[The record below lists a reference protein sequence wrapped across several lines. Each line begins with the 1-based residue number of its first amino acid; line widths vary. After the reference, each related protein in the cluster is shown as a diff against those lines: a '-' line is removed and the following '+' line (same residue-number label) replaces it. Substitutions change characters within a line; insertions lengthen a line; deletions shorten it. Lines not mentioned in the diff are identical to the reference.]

1 MIKIEGV
8 PSLSA
13 FGWSEGKDSSEIFI
27 LGGSNGEFLESG
39 LLKIDFKEET
49 MTEYAECPFD
59 SQTSLSKVAVDYN
72 EEKKGYAVH
81 SFGGVASEGSSSYV
95 DLMIAEPKW
104 KMYEKA
110 YISIFEMS
118 DDIELI
124 FKQNVVFK

>member
-1 MIKIEGV
+1 MIEIEGV

-27 LGGSNGEFLESG
+27 FGGSDGDCLHSD
-39 LLKIDFKEET
+39 LLKIDFTNQKL
-49 MTEYAECPFD
+49 TEYAECSFD
-59 SQTSLSKVAVDYN
+59 SRTTLSKMAVEYN
-72 EEKKGYAVH
+72 VEKKGYVVH
-81 SFGGVASEGSSSYV
+81 SFGGAESEGTSIYLN
-95 DLMIAEPKW
+95 LMDTTPKW